1 VTIKNHGVDFNRWEE
16 RSGVRW
22 VLAWAFFSFFCLSH
36 VFVCLKVQRTRMQR

>member
-22 VLAWAFFSFFCLSH
+22 QVKKGFFCLSH

>member
-22 VLAWAFFSFFCLSH
+22 YTLLEEYKPTYTLLLSRQWLH
-36 VFVCLKVQRTRMQR
+36 TVKAK